1 MLQPL
6 KVLLFEKSSIV
17 VPDTLI
23 HFSKF
28 VAVTLVLNFLI
39 ENTYFFSAI
48 FNFKKSSFNVLMDN
62 GY

>member
-17 VPDTLI
+17 VLDT

-48 FNFKKSSFNVLMDN
+48 FNFKKSSFDVFMDN